1 MLRFLVHVPFPETA
15 VTASLRRALT
25 FVLALVPMFGSA
37 PGAEAVKQLSL
48 PPSGDNQISTVTQGI
63 GLVKV
68 TVDYSSPNVHAPDG
82 TDRKGKIWGTLVPY
96 GMSDLGFNDC
106 KSCPWRAGANENTTF
121 TVSHD
126 VKIEGQPLKAGTY
139 GLHMMADP
147 AEWTVIFSRNS
158 TSWGSYSY
166 DPSEDAL
173 RVKVKP
179 EPAPYHEWLTFEF
192 TDRETDHATV
202 ALVWDELRVPIK
214 ITVDD
219 MPGLYVDNIRRELR
233 DSQGFTWVNWRDA
246 AEYALENKRN
256 LEEARGWAQRA
267 VSDPFSG
274 NENFQTL
281 TTLAQLQMATAQD
294 AEAAKT
300 VDRAM
305 AMGSSPTQVH
315 QFARQLQQ
323 QGRPQQAMTV
333 FRANAKRNPGKW
345 PTTLGLARGYS
356 ELGDTKNALAMAKKA
371 VAEAPDEPNRKNVER
386 FIQTLEAK
394 LNPSATN

>member
-1 MLRFLVHVPFPETA
+1 M
-15 VTASLRRALT
+15 
-25 FVLALVPMFGSA
+25 
-37 PGAEAVKQLSL
+37 
-48 PPSGDNQISTVTQGI
+48 TQGI

-192 TDRETDHATV
+192 TDRETDHATPST
-202 ALVWDELRVPIK
+202 R
-214 ITVDD
+214 
-219 MPGLYVDNIRRELR
+219 
-233 DSQGFTWVNWRDA
+233 WR
-246 AEYALENKRN
+246 
-256 LEEARGWAQRA
+256 
-267 VSDPFSG
+267 
-274 NENFQTL
+274 T
-281 TTLAQLQMATAQD
+281 
-294 AEAAKT
+294 
-300 VDRAM
+300 
-305 AMGSSPTQVH
+305 
-315 QFARQLQQ
+315 
-323 QGRPQQAMTV
+323 
-333 FRANAKRNPGKW
+333 
-345 PTTLGLARGYS
+345 
-356 ELGDTKNALAMAKKA
+356 
-371 VAEAPDEPNRKNVER
+371 
-386 FIQTLEAK
+386 
-394 LNPSATN
+394 SATSRRRAAGRSAR